1 MVIPLSMQFSII
13 MYSFIAGL
21 MTGFIFDIY
30 RIIRGRKVIKYI
42 VFIEDLL
49 FWILCSLVVFV
60 FLLYTQFAV
69 LSVYVYI
76 YLIFGIIFYLW
87 FFSKFFFKIE
97 KKVIEFLWKFF
108 RVLIKFLIYPF
119 KVVFCKEKKSD

>member
-1 MVIPLSMQFSII
+1 MQFRII
-13 MYSFIAGL
+13 MYSFMAGL

-76 YLIFGIIFYLW
+76 YLILGIIFYLW
-87 FFSKFFFKIE
+87 FFSNFFFKIE
-97 KKVIEFLWKFF
+97 KKAIEFLWKFF

-119 KVVFCKEKKSD
+119 KIIFYRQKNCD

>member
-1 MVIPLSMQFSII
+1 MVIPLSMQFRII
-13 MYSFIAGL
+13 MYSFMAGL

-119 KVVFCKEKKSD
+119 KIIFYRQKDCD

>member
-1 MVIPLSMQFSII
+1 MVIPLSMQFRII
-13 MYSFIAGL
+13 IYSFMAGL
-21 MTGFIFDIY
+21 LTGFIFDLY

-76 YLIFGIIFYLW
+76 YLVFGIIFYLW
-87 FFSKFFFKIE
+87 FFSKFFLKAE
-97 KKVIEFLWKFF
+97 KKIVDFVLKFLRVAIKFF
-108 RVLIKFLIYPF
+108 IYPF
-119 KVVFCKEKKSD
+119 KMIFFRERNSD

>member
-1 MVIPLSMQFSII
+1 MVIPLSMQFRII
-13 MYSFIAGL
+13 IYSFMAGL
-21 MTGFIFDIY
+21 LTGFVFDLY

-42 VFIEDLL
+42 ILIEDLL

-76 YLIFGIIFYLW
+76 YLIFGITFYLW
-87 FFSKFFFKIE
+87 FFSKSFLKAERKIIDF
-97 KKVIEFLWKFF
+97 VIKSV
-108 RVLIKFLIYPF
+108 RVLFKLLIYPF
-119 KVVFCKEKKSD
+119 KMLFYKEKKSQ

>member
-1 MVIPLSMQFSII
+1 MQFRII
-13 MYSFIAGL
+13 MFSFMAGL
-21 MTGFIFDIY
+21 ITGFIFDIY

-49 FWILCSLVVFV
+49 FWILCSLVIFV

-76 YLIFGIIFYLW
+76 YIIFGIIFYLW
-87 FFSKFFFKIE
+87 FFSKYFLKAE
-97 KKVIEFLWKFF
+97 KKIIDFVWKFL
-108 RVLIKFLIYPF
+108 RVFIKFFAYPF
-119 KVVFCKEKKSD
+119 KILFYRQKKTD

>member
-1 MVIPLSMQFSII
+1 MVIPLSMQFRII
-13 MYSFIAGL
+13 IYSFIAGL

-76 YLIFGIIFYLW
+76 YLIFGVIFYLW
-87 FFSKFFFKIE
+87 FFSKFFIKAE
-97 KKVIEFLWKFF
+97 KKIIVFIWKFL
-108 RVLIKFLIYPF
+108 RVFFKLFTYPF
-119 KVVFCKEKKSD
+119 KMLFYREKKSD

>member
-1 MVIPLSMQFSII
+1 MVIPLSMQFRII
-13 MYSFIAGL
+13 MYSFMAGL

-42 VFIEDLL
+42 VFIEDIL
-49 FWILCSLVVFV
+49 FWILCSLIVFV

-87 FFSKFFFKIE
+87 FFSKFFLKAE
-97 KKVIEFLWKFF
+97 KKMVNFVLKFL
-108 RVLIKFLIYPF
+108 RVLIKFFIYPF
-119 KVVFCKEKKSD
+119 KILFYRQKKTD